1 MQVSIQEV
9 TEQLDVREETKL
21 GAIKKSVPEHCLAL

>member
-9 TEQLDVREETKL
+9 TEQLDVHEEMKL
-21 GAIKKSVPEHCLAL
+21 GAISVPEHCLAL